1 MMKEKMNSK
10 IKLQATR
17 FDSRSWT
24 TAVGTLLLSTQKFFT
39 LLLFAKYALF
49 PNFLFYHRS
58 FFGVSNRLSNNDG
71 LGHKFGGSGA
81 CPGVKNDT
89 LLLDLSDEE

>member
-1 MMKEKMNSK
+1 MQTKIMMKEKMNSK

-39 LLLFAKYALF
+39 LLLFA
-49 PNFLFYHRS
+49 RS
-58 FFGVSNRLSNNDG
+58 FKTSSYSIMGPSLEYLIDYQIMMG
-71 LGHKFGGSGA
+71 
-81 CPGVKNDT
+81 
-89 LLLDLSDEE
+89 